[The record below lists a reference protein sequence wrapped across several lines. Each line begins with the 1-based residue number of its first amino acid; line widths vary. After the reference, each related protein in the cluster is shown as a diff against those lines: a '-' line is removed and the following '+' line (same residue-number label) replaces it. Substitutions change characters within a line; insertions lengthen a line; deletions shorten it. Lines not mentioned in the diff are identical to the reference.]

1 MYEVEHILT
10 TGNNLGESPQW
21 TVEERALYWVDI
33 MQGTIYRF
41 WPAKGTY
48 EVFNTGIPVGALS
61 FRASGGLILA
71 TRDGFARWDSKSNK
85 LNFIADPEADNER
98 SRFNDGKVDRQG
110 RFWAGTMIQGSSKAV
125 NSLYR
130 LDPDGTVHTM
140 ETGIVLSNGLGWS
153 PDDKTMYFNDSGKNV
168 IYAYDFN
175 AESGSISNRRTFVQL
190 PEGEIIPDGLTV
202 DREGYVWCV
211 LFRGYKII
219 RYDPEGKIAREI
231 RMPTCFTTSC
241 IFGGDN
247 MDELY
252 VTTAWRENRDKQA
265 PFAGDLFRIQ
275 TDVKGLPEPKFAG

>member
-21 TVEERALYWVDI
+21 NVEEKALYWVDI
-33 MQGTIYRF
+33 EQGTIYRF
-41 WPAKGTY
+41 CPAKGTY
-48 EVFNTGIPVGALS
+48 EIFNLGIPIGALS
-61 FRASGGLILA
+61 FRASGGLVLA
-71 TRDGFARWDSKSNK
+71 TRDGFACWDSKSGK
-85 LNFIADPEADNER
+85 LDFIADPEAGNKQ

-110 RFWAGTMIQGSSKAV
+110 RFWAGTMIQGSSEAV

-153 PDDKTMYFNDSGKNV
+153 PDDKTMYFTDSRKNV
-168 IYAYDFN
+168 IYAYDFD
-175 AESGSISNRRTFVQL
+175 AESGSISNRRIFVQL
-190 PEGEIIPDGLTV
+190 PRGEIIPDGLTV
-202 DREGYVWCV
+202 DREGYVWGV
-211 LFRGYKII
+211 LFRGYKIV
-219 RYDPEGKIAREI
+219 RYDPKGRIAREI
-231 RMPTCFTTSC
+231 RMPTRFTTSC
-241 IFGGDN
+241 TFGGDN